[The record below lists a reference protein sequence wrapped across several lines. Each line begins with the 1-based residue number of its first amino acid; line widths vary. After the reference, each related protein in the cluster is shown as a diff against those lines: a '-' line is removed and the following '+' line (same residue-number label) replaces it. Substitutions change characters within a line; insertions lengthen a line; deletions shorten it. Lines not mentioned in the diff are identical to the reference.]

1 MVFQMSLR
9 HPLAPEADSGMTVPA
24 GIVISPNK
32 IGGSP
37 RDNNVPAL
45 ADSTKSPN
53 TCLSPS
59 LNPFA
64 SRVETSDVNSTAYW
78 NQGFQQGLEVATR
91 QLQQGSQ
98 PRPVMSSVQ
107 VAETAA
113 RPVVLETK
121 SDSLSRGLDRD
132 DLVGDSDRVVP
143 VIISLGDKSK
153 KSVTAE
159 IQIQDIANGAMCTLE
174 GRGAKV
180 RVACEQQT
188 HFRSSLLS
196 LRKKGTK
203 TGNASAVRRLK

>member
-37 RDNNVPAL
+37 RDTNVPAL

-196 LRKKGTK
+196 LRKKE
-203 TGNASAVRRLK
+203 RRPEMRLLFAG